1 MLDAPADDPGIFAT
15 MSTMRAMRRLR
26 PDPVPM
32 DLVRRVIEAGTWAP
46 SGQNTQPWAFVVVTD
61 RETKQFVQQR
71 YHAALVE
78 RLGPVLPKPDDH
90 SATARSFR
98 AAVHLAEH
106 LNEAPVLL
114 FVCGRRDWPFVIPA
128 DQRVGKAPPSY
139 GSIYPCV
146 ENVLLAC
153 RALGLGASLTTL
165 HALFEDALCASLEI
179 PAEYGVVAMI
189 PIGYPLGRFGP
200 VRRRPQADVT
210 YYGRWGRSTESVTDS
225 FPSCD

>member
-1 MLDAPADDPGIFAT
+1 

-32 DLVRRVIEAGTWAP
+32 DVVRRVIEAGTWAP
-46 SGQNTQPWAFVVVTD
+46 SGQNTQPWTFVVVVD
-61 RETKQFVQQR
+61 RDTKKSVQKR

-78 RLGPVLPKPDDH
+78 RLGPALPKPDDD

-106 LNEAPVLL
+106 LHDAPVLP
-114 FVCGRRDWPFVIPA
+114 FVCGKRDWPFVIPA
-128 DQRVGKAPPSY
+128 DERVGKAPPSY

-165 HALFEDALCASLEI
+165 HALFEDDLRARLEI
-179 PAEYGVVAMI
+179 PDGHGVVAMI
-189 PIGYPLGRFGP
+189 PIGYPLGRFGT
-200 VRRRPQADVT
+200 VRRRPVSQVT
-210 YYGRWGRSTESVTDS
+210 FYGHWGRRAEPAPDS
-225 FPSCD
+225 FPSSD